1 MLLRFD
7 NDIIPIYLFG
17 SVKYDVEMDSLPKQ
31 TAVQREKLQCP
42 QLGKKLA
49 SCLVWFIELPA

>member
-1 MLLRFD
+1 
-7 NDIIPIYLFG
+7 
-17 SVKYDVEMDSLPKQ
+17 MDSLPKQ

-49 SCLVWFIELPA
+49 SCLLWLVELPA